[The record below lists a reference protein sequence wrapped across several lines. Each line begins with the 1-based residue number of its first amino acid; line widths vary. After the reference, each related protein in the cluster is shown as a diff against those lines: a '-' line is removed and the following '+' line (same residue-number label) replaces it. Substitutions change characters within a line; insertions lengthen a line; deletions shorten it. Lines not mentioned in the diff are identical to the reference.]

1 LVASGPILFH
11 LERRTHDVLHHE
23 KRRNGTRRATFP
35 GLSSVH
41 PRNARSCRT
50 LRVTLFVLSKL
61 ISTVDST
68 LMVVLFQMTPTVD
81 STLMVVLFSRKTGT
95 GNLGNKTRDA
105 GRGTR
110 DAGRRTPDAGRRTR
124 DAGRG
129 TWDVGRGTW
138 DVGRG
143 NAVRTTYCITRNS
156 VTVRYVRRF
165 RVCPPSIRGT
175 LARVERYVSP
185 CSFCPN

>member
-1 LVASGPILFH
+1 MLVASGPILFH

-138 DVGRG
+138 DVGTPYAR
-143 NAVRTTYCITRNS
+143 RTASRET
-156 VTVRYVRRF
+156 
-165 RVCPPSIRGT
+165 
-175 LARVERYVSP
+175 A
-185 CSFCPN
+185 